1 MRASE
6 FQRVLRT
13 QPFEPLRVHLSDGRS
28 IVIRHPDQVVVSER
42 YLYIGLGGRR
52 NGEPAT
58 PAQRDTITSDF
69 VWVNLMQ
76 VTTVEPA
83 GTRNGKSAKRSRRGR

>member
-28 IVIRHPDQVVVSER
+28 VLIRHPDQVVVSER
-42 YLYIGLGGRR
+42 YLYIGLGGRKS
-52 NGEPAT
+52 GEPAT
-58 PAQRDTITSDF
+58 PAKPETITSDF

-83 GTRNGKSAKRSRRGR
+83 NGRNGKSMRSRKRTA